1 VQILRARPGG
11 VALDRS
17 VLVEE
22 VQVRCAYL
30 GKGQSGAAGELLAGA
45 AVAPYAG
52 GGERGGVVGDA
63 LAEAAASEG
72 YGGLGLLVGHDII
85 L

>member
-1 VQILRARPGG
+1 MTIPTRRSKRLIGHGKNVQILRARPGG

-30 GKGQSGAAGELLAGA
+30 GKGQSGAAGELLAGRA
-45 AVAPYAG
+45 MAPDAG
-52 GGERGGVVGDA
+52 RGERG
-63 LAEAAASEG
+63 
-72 YGGLGLLVGHDII
+72 
-85 L
+85 